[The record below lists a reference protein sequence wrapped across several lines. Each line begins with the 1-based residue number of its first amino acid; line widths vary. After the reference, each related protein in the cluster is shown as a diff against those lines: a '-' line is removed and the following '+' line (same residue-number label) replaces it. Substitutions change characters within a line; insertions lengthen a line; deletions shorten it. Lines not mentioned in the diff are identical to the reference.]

1 MSLWDQHRA
10 FFEKQVRIWS
20 TFMPETTAEIASA
33 TKNLKEAQHGL
44 LVTMRCEHGR
54 ARELWDA
61 IADMQK
67 LPKEQW
73 NMTKMMAL
81 YDERDRL
88 IGIK

>member
-1 MSLWDQHRA
+1 
-10 FFEKQVRIWS
+10 
-20 TFMPETTAEIASA
+20 MPETAAEIASA
-33 TKNLKEAQHGL
+33 TRNLKEAQHGL

-61 IADMQK
+61 LANMQQ

-73 NMTKMMAL
+73 NMTKMRNL
-81 YDERDRL
+81 FDERDRL